1 MDAGISAMLMA
12 RQMRPPFSFWSY
24 PKRERAAPGVREKGA
39 LAATLHVRAKLLY
52 GGRREMV
59 PAGLRW
65 LPDGRGGVRYRLDGG
80 FPRRGCVLGRGA
92 RTHLTGSS
100 FRAFRFATRYPGGRR
115 GLCFRADVHIRPLHQ
130 FPRGTASG
138 SEKRSRDNAIT
149 TPTTSAPSATGRQS
163 QKLQKMIACPKA
175 GQNRRLH
182 RSADPR
188 RAEARTRR
196 SASKRSFLLD
206 RARPVFFSTRGKRK
220 WGVHP
225 AGPAPSGSRSPR
237 GRRTA
242 ARITLAPLVA
252 ASQQIVGS
260 NAEVVR
266 HFHQSR
272 HIRIMPAALIILVL
286 ASTDFK
292 NSSHLCLCLA
302 RLLAQLSDPL
312 CKIFH
317 APPLDL
323 QFNFV
328 YIVNT
333 KLNYDFGD
341 DSS

>member
-1 MDAGISAMLMA
+1 MGGASRWTSPL
-12 RQMRPPFSFWSY
+12 
-24 PKRERAAPGVREKGA
+24 REQKSPW
-39 LAATLHVRAKLLY
+39 
-52 GGRREMV
+52 
-59 PAGLRW
+59 P
-65 LPDGRGGVRYRLDGG
+65 PDG
-80 FPRRGCVLGRGA
+80 
-92 RTHLTGSS
+92 
-100 FRAFRFATRYPGGRR
+100 
-115 GLCFRADVHIRPLHQ
+115 
-130 FPRGTASG
+130 
-138 SEKRSRDNAIT
+138 
-149 TPTTSAPSATGRQS
+149 
-163 QKLQKMIACPKA
+163 
-175 GQNRRLH
+175 
-182 RSADPR
+182 
-188 RAEARTRR
+188 
-196 SASKRSFLLD
+196 
-206 RARPVFFSTRGKRK
+206 
-220 WGVHP
+220 
-225 AGPAPSGSRSPR
+225 GPYH
-237 GRRTA
+237 
-242 ARITLAPLVA
+242 LAPLVA

>member
-1 MDAGISAMLMA
+1 M
-12 RQMRPPFSFWSY
+12 
-24 PKRERAAPGVREKGA
+24 
-39 LAATLHVRAKLLY
+39 
-52 GGRREMV
+52 
-59 PAGLRW
+59 
-65 LPDGRGGVRYRLDGG
+65 
-80 FPRRGCVLGRGA
+80 
-92 RTHLTGSS
+92 
-100 FRAFRFATRYPGGRR
+100 
-115 GLCFRADVHIRPLHQ
+115 
-130 FPRGTASG
+130 
-138 SEKRSRDNAIT
+138 T
-149 TPTTSAPSATGRQS
+149 TPTISAPSATGRQ
-163 QKLQKMIACPKA
+163 LQTC
-175 GQNRRLH
+175 RR
-182 RSADPR
+182 
-188 RAEARTRR
+188 E
-196 SASKRSFLLD
+196 K
-206 RARPVFFSTRGKRK
+206 RARRQAKIGACTDPPTLVARRHERAGARLSGLFFWTVHSPFSFPQEGKEN
-220 WGVHP
+220 GVHP
-225 AGPAPSGSRSPR
+225 AGPAPCGSRSPR

-252 ASQQIVGS
+252 ASKQIVGS

>member
-1 MDAGISAMLMA
+1 MLMA
-12 RQMRPPFSFWSY
+12 RQMRPPFSFWSC

-39 LAATLHVRAKLLY
+39 VAATLHVRAKLLY

-115 GLCFRADVHIRPLHQ
+115 GLCFRADAHIRPFHQ

-149 TPTTSAPSATGRQS
+149 TPTTSAPSSTGRQS

-225 AGPAPSGSRSPR
+225 AGPAPCGSRSPR

>member
-1 MDAGISAMLMA
+1 MLMA

-92 RTHLTGSS
+92 RTHLTSSS

-138 SEKRSRDNAIT
+138 SEKRSRDNAMT

-225 AGPAPSGSRSPR
+225 AGPAPCGSRSPR

>member
-1 MDAGISAMLMA
+1 MLMA

-92 RTHLTGSS
+92 RTHLTSSS

-149 TPTTSAPSATGRQS
+149 TPTTSAPSATGRQLQKS
-163 QKLQKMIACPKA
+163 QKSIACPKA

-206 RARPVFFSTRGKRK
+206 RAQPVFFSTRGKRK

-225 AGPAPSGSRSPR
+225 AGPAPCGSRSPR

>member
-1 MDAGISAMLMA
+1 MLSGGCPH
-12 RQMRPPFSFWSY
+12 PPV
-24 PKRERAAPGVREKGA
+24 AP
-39 LAATLHVRAKLLY
+39 
-52 GGRREMV
+52 V
-59 PAGLRW
+59 PAR
-65 LPDGRGGVRYRLDGG
+65 DGQRQRKEK
-80 FPRRGCVLGRGA
+80 
-92 RTHLTGSS
+92 HL
-100 FRAFRFATRYPGGRR
+100 
-115 GLCFRADVHIRPLHQ
+115 
-130 FPRGTASG
+130 
-138 SEKRSRDNAIT
+138 NAMT
-149 TPTTSAPSATGRQS
+149 TPTISAPSATGRQS

-225 AGPAPSGSRSPR
+225 AGPAPCGSRSPR